1 MSTSIGYTCPIN
13 GSYNNIVNKANI
25 LQNKANGRPV
35 LGGGIPGFIAQALID
50 TDNNEE
56 FAQTRFT
63 LRNAWNNVYPNQL
76 ARKNLKRV
84 CTPFRAV
91 TNSGDLLA
99 REWIYY
105 SCGGPCQTFQS
116 RPNLKGLRGHF
127 GAIQSGCDNTGVPAG
142 TCNTKY
148 VYDSSDYVTYLKQ
161 KAVGKNYNA
170 VSNGGN
176 FGNGAQSA
184 IRAIRRY

>member
-1 MSTSIGYTCPIN
+1 MSTSIGYTSPIN
-13 GSYNNIVNKANI
+13 GSYSNVINV
-25 LQNKANGRPV
+25 GRKVSGQPS
-35 LGGGIPGFIAQALID
+35 LGGGIKGFIAQALND
-50 TDNNEE
+50 TDNNNN

-63 LRNAWNNVYPNQL
+63 LRNAWNNVYPKQL
-76 ARKNLKRV
+76 AIKHLKRV

-99 REWIYY
+99 REWIHY

-116 RPNLKGLRGHF
+116 RPGLNGLRGHF
-127 GAIQSGCDNTGVPAG
+127 GAIQSRCDDTGVPAG

-148 VYDSSDYVTYLKQ
+148 VYDSSDYITYLKQ

-170 VSNGGN
+170 VTNGGN
-176 FGNGAQSA
+176 YGNGAQSA
-184 IRAIRRY
+184 TRAIRRY

>member
-1 MSTSIGYTCPIN
+1 MSTSIGYTSAIN
-13 GSYNNIVNKANI
+13 GSYSNIVNTAQRKPGAR
-25 LQNKANGRPV
+25 AV
-35 LGGGIPGFIAQALID
+35 LGGGIPGFVAQGLND
-50 TDNNEE
+50 TDNNDQ

-63 LRNAWNNVYPNQL
+63 LRNAWNNSYQSQL
-76 ARKNLKRV
+76 NRKKLKRV
-84 CTPFRAV
+84 ITPFRAV
-91 TNSGDLLA
+91 NNAGDVLA

-116 RPNLKGLRGHF
+116 RPNLRGLRTHF
-127 GAIQSGCDNTGVPAG
+127 GAIQSACDNSGVPAG
-142 TCNTKY
+142 TCNNKY

-170 VSNGGN
+170 VTNGGDY
-176 FGNGAQSA
+176 GNGSQSA

>member
-1 MSTSIGYTCPIN
+1 MSTSIGYTSPIN

-105 SCGGPCQTFQS
+105 SS
-116 RPNLKGLRGHF
+116 IK
-127 GAIQSGCDNTGVPAG
+127 
-142 TCNTKY
+142 
-148 VYDSSDYVTYLKQ
+148 
-161 KAVGKNYNA
+161 
-170 VSNGGN
+170 
-176 FGNGAQSA
+176 
-184 IRAIRRY
+184 